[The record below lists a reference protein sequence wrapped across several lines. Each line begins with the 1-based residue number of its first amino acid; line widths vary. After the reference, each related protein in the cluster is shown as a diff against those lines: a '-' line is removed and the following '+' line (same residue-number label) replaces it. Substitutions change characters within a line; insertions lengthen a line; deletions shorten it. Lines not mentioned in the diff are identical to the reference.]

1 MAKDSGKTSFVYYLE
16 WADELLKLPEDLRLK
31 IDDAIK
37 RYVLYGEE
45 PTDREVLYSMFGLM
59 RKQIDRDAEKWNDI
73 RCKRREAGA
82 KGAAVTNRQKSA
94 NSANAAKSR
103 QKSANSAVN
112 VDANVN
118 VDVDDIID
126 SSLHSESP
134 LSNDNVS
141 TLAQESEGV
150 RMFKRWLESNCPY
163 IFKHYTLPTEK
174 ELEKLKQQYGSNT
187 IAETCQQIENRKD
200 LRKRYSNLYRTLLNW
215 MKRDRPAEDDAK
227 ARRAQDAAN
236 IIASL
241 AERERRDNGVTNMM
255 MELAAEE

>member
-31 IDDAIK
+31 IDDAVK

-59 RKQIDRDAEKWNDI
+59 RKQIDRDTEKWNDI
-73 RCKRREAGA
+73 RCKRRKAGA

-94 NSANAAKSR
+94 KSANAGKSR
-103 QKSANSAVN
+103 QSSANSAVN
-112 VDANVN
+112 VDVD

-141 TLAQESEGV
+141 APAQESEGM
-150 RMFKRWLESNCPY
+150 RSFKSWLESNCPY

-215 MKRDRPAEDDAK
+215 MKRDRPAEGDAK

-241 AERERRDNGVTNMM
+241 A
-255 MELAAEE
+255 AEE

>member
-16 WADELLKLPEDLRLK
+16 WADELLKLPEELRLK
-31 IDDAIK
+31 IDDAVK

-59 RKQIDRDAEKWNDI
+59 RKQIDRDTEKWNDI

-94 NSANAAKSR
+94 KSANAGKSR
-103 QKSANSAVN
+103 QSSANSAVN
-112 VDANVN
+112 VDVN

-141 TLAQESEGV
+141 APAQESEGI
-150 RMFKRWLESNCPY
+150 RLFKGWLESNCPY

-215 MKRDRPAEDDAK
+215 MKRDRPTEDDAK
-227 ARRAQDAAN
+227 QRGYDAAK
-236 IIASL
+236 I
-241 AERERRDNGVTNMM
+241 M

>member
-31 IDDAIK
+31 IDDAVK

-45 PTDREVLYSMFGLM
+45 PTDRDVLYSMFGLM
-59 RKQIDRDAEKWNDI
+59 RKQIDRDTEKWNDI

-94 NSANAAKSR
+94 KSANAGKSR
-103 QKSANSAVN
+103 QSSANSAVN
-112 VDANVN
+112 VDVN

-141 TLAQESEGV
+141 APAQESEGM
-150 RMFKRWLESNCPY
+150 RSFKSWLESNCPY
-163 IFKHYTLPTEK
+163 IFKHCTLPTEK

-215 MKRDRPAEDDAK
+215 MKRDRPAEGDAK
-227 ARRAQDAAN
+227 ARRAQDAAS

-241 AERERRDNGVTNMM
+241 A
-255 MELAAEE
+255 AEE